1 MDLPALLPDNV
12 LADVLRRLPPC
23 GLAAARSVCTAWRT
37 AIDDRR
43 LLRVDLLP
51 HSLAGILIN
60 FPCTSIT
67 DFFSRPSTDPSIS
80 GKHVDYLPESSGKRS
95 WSTIIGHCNGLL
107 LLYHYVL
114 NPATR
119 RCDPLPPEPI
129 LMETKDRYEQWYLAY
144 DPTVSPHYQV
154 FLIPRFHPM
163 SSRGDQID
171 PVRER
176 SEWPPSP
183 CILNVFSSA
192 AGRWEERSFARE
204 GEPAGSTIADMRL
217 DQRCCPG
224 RYAVCWRRSL
234 YVHCQ
239 TNFVMRI
246 SLSNDTYRV
255 IESPPGAKGDRY
267 HLELLLGKSEKGVYC
282 TLRRGDYSFQV
293 WLLEESSCRTQW
305 VPRHEMDLLALF
317 LKPNPEST
325 RRVGSPKQHPHG
337 PWILQDIDYYY
348 EYNEEDYYEYS
359 EEDDEE
365 DDMGTPLQDEEL
377 EWSSEASDDDGMCDC
392 SSNYDNNGNA
402 RDTYDGDVSIL
413 GFHPFRE
420 IVFINYDFR
429 RGLAYHLNTSKV
441 EDLGNIY
448 SESLDCVPPNGM
460 HIRSS
465 FPYTPCWV

>member
-1 MDLPALLPDNV
+1 MAARHSSYDDGVIVTNRIRIQKQSKRRAWITETYDNTMGLPTALLPDDM
-12 LADVLRRLPPC
+12 LADVLRRLPPRS
-23 GLAAARSVCTAWRT
+23 LAAARSVCTAWRA

-43 LLRVDLLP
+43 LLRADLLP
-51 HSLAGILIN
+51 RSLAGILIN

-67 DFFSRPSTDPSIS
+67 DFFSWPSTDPSIS

-95 WSTIIGHCNGLL
+95 WSTVIDHCNGLL

-119 RCDPLPPEPI
+119 RCDPVPPEPI
-129 LMETKDRYEQWYLAY
+129 LMETKDRYEKGYLA
-144 DPTVSPHYQV
+144 
-154 FLIPRFHPM
+154 
-163 SSRGDQID
+163 
-171 PVRER
+171 
-176 SEWPPSP
+176 
-183 CILNVFSSA
+183 
-192 AGRWEERSFARE
+192 
-204 GEPAGSTIADMRL
+204 
-217 DQRCCPG
+217 
-224 RYAVCWRRSL
+224 
-234 YVHCQ
+234 
-239 TNFVMRI
+239 I

-348 EYNEEDYYEYS
+348 EYNE
-359 EEDDEE
+359 DDDE

-377 EWSSEASDDDGMCDC
+377 EWSSEASDDDGMFDC
-392 SSNYDNNGNA
+392 SSNNDDDVNP
-402 RDTYDGDVSIL
+402 RDIYGGDVSIL

-420 IVFINYDFR
+420 IVFINYNFR

-460 HIRSS
+460 HIHSS
-465 FPYTPCWV
+465 FPYTPCLV